1 MTKDFILNL
10 AGNDVLRITAFGL
23 EHIKTSYC
31 LIFVHG
37 FKGFKNWGF
46 VPDIGHYFAEE
57 GYFVLTFNF
66 SHNGVGESLTEF
78 DELDKFADN
87 TLSRELSELE
97 ELIQAYNF
105 GFFGDT
111 SGKGIGLIG
120 HSRGGA
126 VSLLT
131 GYVNQDVKAVST
143 WASLSNID
151 RYSKR
156 QKKEWLARGF
166 IEVLN
171 TRTKQRMRLNRTLL
185 EDIEENKSGTL
196 NIENAV
202 TNLNKPLLI
211 VQGENDL
218 AVPKEEAEKLYSWS
232 DPILTE
238 YLVIPATGHTF
249 DMVHP
254 STGSNQK
261 FDTVLNA
268 TSNFFN
274 NNLN

>member
-10 AGNDVLRITAFGL
+10 ADNDVLRITVYGL

-46 VPDIGHYFAEE
+46 VPDIGNYFARE
-57 GYFVLTFNF
+57 GYVVITFNF
-66 SHNGVGESLTEF
+66 SHNGIGESLTEF
-78 DELDKFADN
+78 DELDKFANN
-87 TLSRELSELE
+87 TLSKELLELD

-105 GFFGDT
+105 GFFGDV

-126 VSLLT
+126 ISLLV
-131 GYVNQDVKAVST
+131 GYKNQEVRAIST
-143 WASLSNID
+143 WASLSSID
-151 RYSKR
+151 RYSDR
-156 QKKEWLARGF
+156 QKKEWMARGY

-171 TRTKQRMRLNRTLL
+171 TRTKQRMRLNKSLL
-185 EDIEENKSGTL
+185 EDIENNKDGTL
-196 NIENAV
+196 NIENAIR
-202 TNLNKPLLI
+202 NLNKPLLI

-218 AVPKEEAEKLYSWS
+218 AVPQEEAEKLYSWS
-232 DPILTE
+232 DPDITE
-238 YLVIPATGHTF
+238 LLIVPSTGHTF
-249 DMVHP
+249 DMKHP
-254 STGSNQK
+254 SEGSNQK

-268 TSNFFN
+268 TNKFLN
-274 NNLN
+274 NHLN